1 MTGYKEQDETSWNQ
15 PPTIPHMTALFI
27 VASWPFRILTK
38 HGFRPQNYIWG
49 ELSGRDF
56 PLSNDLSSCIY
67 FVLNI
72 FYFNSVC
79 TYFACFVFLKINI
92 WKSWTNV
99 QCSLWLSGDLHN
111 FFLNSCYVQ
120 LWEANIKME
129 WKQRSMNRAMSSQLS
144 HGRYKSIEALV
155 VHLIKGVKLCTLL

>member
-1 MTGYKEQDETSWNQ
+1 M
-15 PPTIPHMTALFI
+15 
-27 VASWPFRILTK
+27 
-38 HGFRPQNYIWG
+38 
-49 ELSGRDF
+49 
-56 PLSNDLSSCIY
+56 
-67 FVLNI
+67 
-72 FYFNSVC
+72 
-79 TYFACFVFLKINI
+79 
-92 WKSWTNV
+92 